1 MQVGEY
7 LEHNEI
13 PRVVGTSHI
22 GNLISIIKERENE
35 KRWNWNQ
42 KSYATRSR
50 VRIIKLV
57 QKVIY
62 PKNMKE
68 IVIACHGFAGD
79 KESSAILALAN
90 ELDKEKK

>member
-35 KRWNWNQ
+35 KDG
-42 KSYATRSR
+42 
-50 VRIIKLV
+50 IGIKNHMR
-57 QKVIY
+57 QD
-62 PKNMKE
+62 PE
-68 IVIACHGFAGD
+68 F
-79 KESSAILALAN
+79 
-90 ELDKEKK
+90 EL